1 MITIL
6 LKLKNKW
13 LLKVALN
20 TIKQTNKQVL
30 KKTLSWC
37 IKMTIRVDYNS
48 SYLHYNRNCSISD
61 FNTLVSCKQWQ
72 TNILQCSVYHRHL
85 YCTFLDVTIFNY
97 SQHGL
102 SFLYI
107 NLMFSSKLVCLFV
120 WWCLMPLSTIFQ
132 LYRGGQLYWWRTQ
145 RNPATCRKSL
155 TNFIT

>member
-1 MITIL
+1 MSVTCDRSVVFSVSSTNKTDCHDITEI
-6 LKLKNKW
+6 W
-13 LLKVALN
+13 LKVALN

-85 YCTFLDVTIFNY
+85 YCTFLDVAIFMTKKNNRQIKY
-97 SQHGL
+97 YFSFRLSRIVIICFLVWAGL
-102 SFLYI
+102 
-107 NLMFSSKLVCLFV
+107 
-120 WWCLMPLSTIFQ
+120 
-132 LYRGGQLYWWRTQ
+132 
-145 RNPATCRKSL
+145 
-155 TNFIT
+155 